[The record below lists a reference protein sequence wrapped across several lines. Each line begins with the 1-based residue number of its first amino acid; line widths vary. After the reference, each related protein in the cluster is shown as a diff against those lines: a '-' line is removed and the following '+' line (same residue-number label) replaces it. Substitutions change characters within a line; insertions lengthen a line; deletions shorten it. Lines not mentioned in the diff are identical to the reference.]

1 MTDVSIEVSGN
12 IEVPPTKQSTQLP
25 KFFQI
30 PTQLPQAK
38 EWVQERR
45 QNVRPWLQ
53 FVQSSNFKFPQSL
66 PRLSR
71 RYMKNIEYFQ
81 SNYIFVFLIL
91 IAYCLITSPLLL
103 FALAGSFYIGYKLSV
118 RHSEGKTITI
128 FGHQLALAQQ
138 YGILSICSMPVF
150 YLVGAG
156 AAMFWVLGAS
166 FFVITLHAVFY
177 NIDAVIEDESNF
189 SLMQSV

>member
-1 MTDVSIEVSGN
+1 MTDVNIDVSGDL
-12 IEVPPTKQSTQLP
+12 ELPPSNQ

-30 PTQLPQAK
+30 PQLPQAN
-38 EWVQERR
+38 EWIQERK
-45 QNVRPWLQ
+45 QNIRPWLQ
-53 FVQSSNFKFPQSL
+53 FLQTANFKLPQSF

-71 RYMKNIEYFQ
+71 RFTKNIEYFQ

-103 FALAGSFYIGYKLSV
+103 FAVVGSLYVGYQLSK
-118 RHSEGKTITI
+118 RHAENKKFIL
-128 FGHQLALAQQ
+128 FGHELSLAHQ
-138 YGILSICSMPVF
+138 YGIVSLCSMPVF

-166 FFVITLHAVFY
+166 FFSIGLHASFY
-177 NIDAVIEDESNF
+177 NIDAIVEDEFTLLQN
-189 SLMQSV
+189 V